1 MICNRVAS
9 TTRLRVEQL
18 ESRDLL
24 TADPFA
30 AADLLPGNPQGSS
43 DMSGGGFPGQV
54 SAMAAASLGFINTG
68 GTTVSVSGS
77 NPNPTNVDPNST
89 AAIVP
94 AGAPA
99 ATTGVGQMTIT
110 TGANT
115 PGIGS
120 FGTATAGFASE
131 VGGRS

>member
-1 MICNRVAS
+1 MIRSRVAS
-9 TTRLRVEQL
+9 STRLRVEQL

-24 TADPFA
+24 AADPFA
-30 AADLLPGNPQGSS
+30 AADLLPSNPQGSS

-54 SAMAAASLGFINTG
+54 SVIAAASLGFTS
-68 GTTVSVSGS
+68 GTTVLVSGS

-89 AAIVP
+89 AATVP
-94 AGAPA
+94 AGAPSA
-99 ATTGVGQMTIT
+99 NSGVGQMTIT

>member
-1 MICNRVAS
+1 MIRKRAVS
-9 TTRLRVEQL
+9 TTRLRVELL

-24 TADPFA
+24 AADPFVA
-30 AADLLPGNPQGSS
+30 VNLLPSNPPGSS
-43 DMSGGGFPGQV
+43 DLSGDGFPAQV
-54 SAMAAASLGFINTG
+54 SVMAAASLGFTS
-68 GTTVSVSGS
+68 GTTALVSGS
-77 NPNPTNVDPNST
+77 NPNPTTVDPSTT

-94 AGAPA
+94 TGAPA

-115 PGIGS
+115 AGIGS
-120 FGTATAGFASE
+120 FATATAGFASE

>member
-1 MICNRVAS
+1 MIRNRVLS
-9 TTRLRVEQL
+9 STRLRVEQL

-24 TADPFA
+24 AADPFA
-30 AADLLPGNPQGSS
+30 VGNLLPSNPQGSS
-43 DMSGGGFPGQV
+43 DMSGDGFPGQV
-54 SAMAAASLGFINTG
+54 SVIAAASLGFTS
-68 GTTVSVSGS
+68 GTTAFVSGS
-77 NPNPTNVDPNST
+77 NPSTTSADPNST

-94 AGAPA
+94 VGAPA

-115 PGIGS
+115 AGIGS
-120 FGTATAGFASE
+120 FGTATSGFASE